1 MTNETLE
8 KANELSHQICQLMN
22 DKNEIKNINKDC
34 YSFYFK
40 WTSQYDNDRCI
51 RLNDQEIIDIIVKD
65 ITKYLE
71 TKIDN
76 LQKEF
81 LSI

>member
-22 DKNEIKNINKDC
+22 DKNEIKNINNDC

-40 WTSQYDNDRCI
+40 WTSKYDNDRCV
-51 RLNDQEIIDIIVKD
+51 RLDDHEIIDVIVKD
-65 ITKYLE
+65 INNYLE
-71 TKIDN
+71 KKIN
-76 LQKEF
+76 KLQNEF
-81 LSI
+81 LNL